1 MELLSLKVRMVY
13 SDELLNALQGMD
25 PEFLTAVLNTL
36 PVEFT
41 VLDEKDNV
49 VFWNRHGVRIF
60 KRGPAVIGR
69 DVRICHPAK
78 SQALVDRVISVLKSG
93 KQDRVDF
100 WLNSPEDSSQKL
112 LIRYYA
118 VRSKKGAYLG
128 MIETTTNITPL
139 QGFEGENLLGTFE

>member
-1 MELLSLKVRMVY
+1 MYTKELSA
-13 SDELLNALQGMD
+13 ALGKMS
-25 PEFLTAVLNTL
+25 PEFLIAVLDTL

-41 VLDEKDNV
+41 VLDSEDNV
-49 VFWNRHGVRIF
+49 VFWNRHGARF
-60 KRGPAVIGR
+60 FQRRPDVIGR

-78 SQALVDRVISVLKSG
+78 SQDLVNKVIQILKSG

-100 WLNSPEDSSQKL
+100 WVDSPDGTSQKL

-118 VRSKKGAYLG
+118 VRSQKGDYLG

-139 QGFEGENLLGTFE
+139 QGIEGENLSGTFEQQ